1 MRRALLAVLLTVAS
15 LGVSVAAAS
24 GDVNDPARTNLSFDF
39 SDNGSS
45 PSASGGDFNIIVDV
59 LPEGTPGFVRVV
71 ATAPDNA
78 GVSNLVCRFQS
89 VWKSR
94 VECAFNF
101 TAGGTWS
108 IRAQYATTTTSGVSA
123 VTDTNIRVGY

>member
-1 MRRALLAVLLTVAS
+1 MRRTLLAFLLMVAS

-59 LPEGTPGFVRVV
+59 LPEGTPGLVRMV
-71 ATAPDNA
+71 ATAPVDA
-78 GVSNLVCRFQS
+78 GVSDLVCRFQL
-89 VWKSR
+89 VEKSR